1 MAATSLSPR
10 PETLMM
16 IISSLLSFGARLT
29 ASAIACE
36 LSIAGMI
43 PSVLL
48 NKSKAWTASSSVAAT
63 YSTRPESLK
72 KACSGPTL
80 DSPNL
85 LR

>member
-48 NKSKAWTASSSVAAT
+48 NKA
-63 YSTRPESLK
+63 RL
-72 KACSGPTL
+72 GQ
-80 DSPNL
+80 L
-85 LR
+85 LRLSLLHILLDQSL